1 MCTDMQTCL
10 PTGPRTRQPR
20 AVAGWTN
27 KGSLFVWRVGEPKPD
42 EWKSAPHKFTEERV
56 AHAAAPAGAPVAA
69 PVNFD

>member
-10 PTGPRTRQPR
+10 PTGPRTCQPR

-42 EWKSAPHKFTEERV
+42 EWKSAPHKFTV